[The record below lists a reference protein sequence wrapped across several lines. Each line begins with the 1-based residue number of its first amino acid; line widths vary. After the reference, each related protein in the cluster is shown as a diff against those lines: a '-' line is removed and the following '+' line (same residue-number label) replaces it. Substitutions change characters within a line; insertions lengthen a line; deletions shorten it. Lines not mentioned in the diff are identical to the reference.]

1 MAAGRPLG
9 DRIMRRNIGII
20 DQTIRAILGLA
31 LIALAAQNGIPSTC
45 S

>member
-20 DQTIRAILGLA
+20 DQTIRAGLA